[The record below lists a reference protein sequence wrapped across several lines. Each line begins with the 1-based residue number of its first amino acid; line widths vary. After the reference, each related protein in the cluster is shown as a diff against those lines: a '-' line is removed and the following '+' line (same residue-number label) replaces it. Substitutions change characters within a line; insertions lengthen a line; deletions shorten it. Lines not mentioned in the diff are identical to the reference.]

1 MRRSSRTASVE
12 SSSPRLDFSAVPA
25 DGVQMSETRFDL
37 TAGLGVAGAAAG
49 LLAAATNRRHLSVA
63 ASLAAGACALL
74 AQKGRA
80 EIDALERRTTS
91 MNEQVRQL
99 ESAVATQVQGRM
111 AAEEAVR
118 SLTEQLSAAEKRTG
132 DASPSLIIRES
143 SLGGEGGL
151 TDPITGLFSHDYF
164 LVSLDSRIA
173 AARRHL
179 RPVAV
184 ALIEVVDGRDG
195 SDRPPADAVDVADAL
210 RSTLRESDT
219 ATRLA
224 DGRFGVVLEDTP
236 ENGAIWT
243 MERVR
248 RCLTQSDPDITM
260 WAGVACYP
268 AHAFDVGGLI
278 DRADAALDA
287 AKDWHQDRIEVAT
300 AE

>member
-1 MRRSSRTASVE
+1 MDKPAADSPAVTAAIWAGCFISFV
-12 SSSPRLDFSAVPA
+12 SFGFAA
-25 DGVQMSETRFDL
+25 TFGVFLRPMSETLGWSREVLALSLAVQALCWGITQPLAGMIADRF
-37 TAGLGVAGAAAG
+37 GSGRV
-49 LLAAATNRRHLSVA
+49 
-63 ASLAAGACALL
+63 LAAGAAIASAGFALR
-74 AQKGRA
+74 G
-80 EIDALERRTTS
+80 I
-91 MNEQVRQL
+91 V
-99 ESAVATQVQGRM
+99 
-111 AAEEAVR
+111 
-118 SLTEQLSAAEKRTG
+118 
-132 DASPSLIIRES
+132 
-143 SLGGEGGL
+143 
-151 TDPITGLFSHDYF
+151 TDPTIFVLTGII
-164 LVSLDSRIA
+164 VGIGTGA
-173 AARRHL
+173 AAFQIVIIALGKVVSASRRSFIMGL
-179 RPVAV
+179 GTASASAGMFVSAPVAV